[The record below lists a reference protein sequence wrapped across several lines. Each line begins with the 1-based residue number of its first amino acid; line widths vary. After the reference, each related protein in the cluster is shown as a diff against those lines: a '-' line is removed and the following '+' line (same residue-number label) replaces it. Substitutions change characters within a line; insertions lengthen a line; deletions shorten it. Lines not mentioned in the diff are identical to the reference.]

1 MRKLLVWGVL
11 MGFAF
16 AFTSCK
22 KDDPAPVD
30 PLVGTWA
37 LAKYTLTELP
47 ATYSKYEGLDTDY
60 LIGWELGYTLLFNSD
75 GTYSRAWTV
84 DERYQGAQSIYDK
97 GKWTHEAT
105 SLKLS
110 PSSTTDATLIEK
122 FGGTPGTDFTVTGNV
137 DTQLKMTALVTV
149 YLLPDSFDTS
159 QTPTADDYKPVDV
172 TVVFT
177 FNKL

>member
-1 MRKLLVWGVL
+1 MRKLLVWVVL

-22 KDDPAPVD
+22 DDDPKPTDA
-30 PLVGTWA
+30 LVGTWA

-47 ATYSKYEGLDTDY
+47 PTYSKYEGLDTDY
-60 LIGWELGYTLLFNSD
+60 LIGWELGYTLLFNAD

-97 GKWTHEAT
+97 GKYTHEAAKLT
-105 SLKLS
+105 LS
-110 PSSTTDATLIEK
+110 PTSTTDQALIEK
-122 FGGTPGTDFTVTGNV
+122 FGGTPGTDFTISGDVV
-137 DTQLKMTALVTV
+137 SQLKMTATVTV
-149 YLLPDSFDTS
+149 FLLPDSFTGDS
-159 QTPTADDYKPVDV
+159 PTADDYFPVDV
-172 TVVFT
+172 EVVFT